1 METSEQKQKQ
11 VETKEEVL
19 TVSRKRVQELYTYIT
34 SNSSENYL
42 LKEHPELILHAL
54 FDYKSLPN

>member
-19 TVSRKRVQELYTYIT
+19 TVSRKRVQELYTYII

-42 LKEHPELILHAL
+42 LKEHPELILHIL
-54 FDYKSLPN
+54 FDYKSLPD